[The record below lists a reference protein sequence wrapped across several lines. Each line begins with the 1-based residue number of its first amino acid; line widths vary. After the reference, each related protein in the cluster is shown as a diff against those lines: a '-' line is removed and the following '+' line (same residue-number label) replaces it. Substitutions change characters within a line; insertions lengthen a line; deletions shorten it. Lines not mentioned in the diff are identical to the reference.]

1 MRVQTRC
8 CILNPPPMLLVEL
21 LFFPVIKVGDF
32 FVDVVHGH
40 CPAAVTESARASPSQ
55 EAQPKTE
62 KFNINNEAE
71 RRPLHCA
78 TEPLHSPQGG
88 CTNRSRSRGLDRY
101 EYDEF
106 MEVIKV
112 RSFIGRD
119 SRSGGVKY
127 AFESQPTARQKVSS

>member
-1 MRVQTRC
+1 MSVCTSVEVVC
-8 CILNPPPMLLVEL
+8 VATNVTLL
-21 LFFPVIKVGDF
+21 PIIRARDF
-32 FVDVVHGH
+32 FALVHGH
-40 CPAAVTESARASPSQ
+40 CPATVTEGARASPSQ

-71 RRPLHCA
+71 RRGPHCA
-78 TEPLHSPQGG
+78 SEPLHSPRGG

-119 SRSGGVKY
+119 PDGGGVKY
-127 AFESQPTARQKVSS
+127 AFESQPTARHKLSS